1 MKQYK
6 YIFSLLLLA
15 LIVVWGSIVFFLEKP
30 LPLPRDGVFFLI
42 ENGESFTSVAFRLK
56 KESIVSNEL
65 LLRIYSRINNFDN
78 TIKAGEYNLSHGLS
92 LRSLIAKLTNGDV
105 ISRKITFPE
114 GTTLKQA
121 LDRLKDNAHIRDTLS
136 GVDDQELTQLTGKD
150 NSEGLFLAD
159 TYSYHRGTR
168 DLDILIM
175 ANAGL
180 LDVLEKLWKERTLDL
195 PYKTA
200 YEALILSSI
209 IEKETALPKERAQI
223 SGVFIRRLNMGMR
236 LQADPTVIY
245 GLGSAFDGN
254 LRRSHLNDKSNPYNT
269 YRNNGLPPTPIA
281 LPGLESIIAAFN
293 PDQSK
298 AIYFVADG
306 LGGHVF
312 NATLDE
318 HNAAVKKYLLKSSA
332 VEN

>member
-6 YIFSLLLLA
+6 IIFSLLFLA
-15 LIVVWGSIVFFLEKP
+15 LIVVSASIIHFFEKP
-30 LPLPRDGVFFLI
+30 LPLPRDGVSFLI
-42 ENGESFTSVAFRLK
+42 EDGESFTSVAFRLK

-65 LLRIYSRINNFDN
+65 ALRIYSRISDFDN
-78 TIKAGEYNLSHGLS
+78 AIKAGEYKLSHGLS
-92 LRSLIAKLTNGDV
+92 LRSLIAKFMNGDV
-105 ISRKITFPE
+105 ISHKITFPE

-121 LDRLKDNAHIRDTLS
+121 LDRLKENTNIRDTLS

-168 DLDILIM
+168 DLDILVM
-175 ANAGL
+175 ANADL
-180 LDVLEKLWKERTLDL
+180 LDVLEKLWQERALDL

-209 IEKETALPKERAQI
+209 IEKETAVPKERAQI
-223 SGVFIRRLNMGMR
+223 SGVFVRRLNMGMR

-254 LRRSHLNDKSNPYNT
+254 LRRSHLNNKENPYNT
-269 YRNNGLPPTPIA
+269 YRNKGLPPTPIA
-281 LPGLESIIAAFN
+281 LPGLASIIAAFN
-293 PDQSK
+293 PDHSK

-318 HNAAVKKYLLKSSA
+318 HNAAVKKYLLKSTA
-332 VEN
+332 VEK